1 MEKLILNKGYYQM
14 PKAIQ
19 VLLKNNL
26 DNVNTELAA
35 RKQQNKELNDGWNNE
50 LMLLSQAESALG
62 KAEQEDDQKQQYIDR
77 TQIILQ
83 YLLILFVMR
92 GFFAITR
99 AFIAP
104 VAKQTFHF
112 SSQQSKIQTRIVI
125 NQINQLIRLSST
137 MSGLRIANQ
146 YNLSLFSL
154 LEDAQDDLTD
164 LENKQMGLQ
173 LKCTV
178 SI

>member
-1 MEKLILNKGYYQM
+1 
-14 PKAIQ
+14 
-19 VLLKNNL
+19 
-26 DNVNTELAA
+26 
-35 RKQQNKELNDGWNNE
+35 
-50 LMLLSQAESALG
+50 
-62 KAEQEDDQKQQYIDR
+62 
-77 TQIILQ
+77 
-83 YLLILFVMR
+83 MR

-104 VAKQTFHF
+104 VAKQAFNF

-146 YNLSLFSL
+146 YNQSLFSL
-154 LEDAQDDLTD
+154 LEDAQGNIQELILLGKYDLTD

-178 SI
+178 SL